1 MTSSPQPPVLRDRVL
16 AALRQQPR
24 ATVQQ
29 LADQTTAGESA
40 IRQTRRALVQL
51 ERQGLAVRRPGRRPQ
66 GGRAPDLWQP
76 TALTQP

>member
-1 MTSSPQPPVLRDRVL
+1 MQMPQQPPVLRDRVL

-40 IRQTRRALVQL
+40 IRQTRRALVEL
-51 ERQGLAVRRPGRRPQ
+51 ERAGLAARQPGHRPQ
-66 GGRAPDLWQP
+66 GGRAPDFWQP
-76 TALTQP
+76 TGT